1 MGSNLLL
8 FFAGKCGGVTWRKRG
23 AGRVSHD
30 RPRTRTP
37 RRGHYRTPSRPTRRI
52 LTRLEKQSS
61 SEDSCSSSSSSSACT
76 TPDRRPTRPSPRQN
90 KVQTSSTTK
99 SREAE
104 LTGQSASSISGEHSS
119 RSNSSTNRPTPS
131 PPSPPS
137 PPAKAAVERATPSP
151 PSKASAAASPPKGA
165 SDRPGKRG
173 SPNNGATRRPPQRC
187 RSVSPGTR
195 AAHFA
200 AATQCSNKNNTN
212 NENNRNTGN
221 CENNSSK
228 SQKRKSNASPS
239 RGHNSAPRHAAE
251 RESRPVS
258 PAHHSHSKTS
268 RKDSHSTDGSSSEE
282 PVVIY
287 EKTTYRPPP
296 PDAHRT
302 PLGSASKEAARTP
315 QAPPSK
321 DAQRRTEAEPRP
333 KEDAACKPKSSPVP
347 APSEAPRPA
356 PPRKEEAPSLTVS
369 SGTPPRSS
377 SGRSPSS
384 EGVSTAP
391 REESSDVSVVCA
403 VRAPEELAP
412 RCLPKALPLDE
423 VRLPVPP
430 GACRSESAAAKSLP
444 PDVVIVPAD
453 PPHEEPKCQRERAT
467 EGAPRVCIASE
478 PPLDLARDHPL
489 GHPLGHAHPRTT
501 EGPAVPSPA
510 RECKRPVCSSATTSL
525 SVCSRSGASSVNN
538 VAFCPGDNR
547 VSEAAV
553 SARSSAS
560 VASVDQGR
568 FVSAAVSHHDTGVK
582 NGVVGHSASSVVV
595 SSVTAPICD
604 GVTTVPSVTSV
615 SIVAGTPSAIVSAVA
630 WSSESNK
637 VNTTSSNS
645 SSGSVCSSGGSGSS
659 RGCGEVAGVV
669 SGRAVTIT
677 ATSGPGPTCASRVA
691 SPPCVS
697 ITAVVRTAA
706 APAPAAAAPAAAS
719 PAGPQ

>member
-23 AGRVSHD
+23 AGR
-30 RPRTRTP
+30 R
-37 RRGHYRTPSRPTRRI
+37 
-52 LTRLEKQSS
+52 
-61 SEDSCSSSSSSSACT
+61 
-76 TPDRRPTRPSPRQN
+76 
-90 KVQTSSTTK
+90 ST
-99 SREAE
+99 
-104 LTGQSASSISGEHSS
+104 
-119 RSNSSTNRPTPS
+119 
-131 PPSPPS
+131 PS

-315 QAPPSK
+315 QGPPLKEAP
-321 DAQRRTEAEPRP
+321 RRTEAEPRP
-333 KEDAACKPKSSPVP
+333 KEDVAACRPKSSPAP

-356 PPRKEEAPSLTVS
+356 PPRKEEAPSITVS

-377 SGRSPSS
+377 SGRSPAS
-384 EGVSTAP
+384 EGVSAAP

-453 PPHEEPKCQRERAT
+453 PPHEEPK
-467 EGAPRVCIASE
+467 
-478 PPLDLARDHPL
+478 DHPL

-501 EGPAVPSPA
+501 EGPAAPSPA
-510 RECKRPVCSSATTSL
+510 RECKRPVCSSASACT
-525 SVCSRSGASSVNN
+525 RSGVSSVSS
-538 VAFCPGDNR
+538 VGFCPGDNR

-568 FVSAAVSHHDTGVK
+568 FVSAAVSQHDTGVK

-595 SSVTAPICD
+595 SSVTAPLCD
-604 GVTTVPSVTSV
+604 GVTTVSSVTSV

-637 VNTTSSNS
+637 
-645 SSGSVCSSGGSGSS
+645 
-659 RGCGEVAGVV
+659 R
-669 SGRAVTIT
+669 
-677 ATSGPGPTCASRVA
+677 
-691 SPPCVS
+691 
-697 ITAVVRTAA
+697 
-706 APAPAAAAPAAAS
+706 
-719 PAGPQ
+719 AGPHVRLPRGLPALREHHGRGAESCRPPARQP